1 MSDLQRYPKKLC
13 LIKYELDINVFV
25 SLNCLFL
32 FEVGKKLTE
41 INTFRVKKKLIV
53 SSKSLI
59 RDKVSMVPLK
69 IVHFH
74 LCMEGHLE
82 LHVQSL

>member
-41 INTFRVKKKLIV
+41 INTFRVKKN
-53 SSKSLI
+53 
-59 RDKVSMVPLK
+59 
-69 IVHFH
+69 
-74 LCMEGHLE
+74 
-82 LHVQSL
+82 